1 MPTNDAANVKLL
13 SIADRCLTCEIAG
26 TRHEVLIV
34 EGDREAEPAAYFCPA
49 TATGYRYVSGPLAGQ
64 QVTPPAVIA
73 ALESIDEDALT
84 AALCDLWYDPE
95 HPAITLYPVVAREA
109 A

>member
-1 MPTNDAANVKLL
+1 MTARPSPPRTSA
-13 SIADRCLTCEIAG
+13 
-26 TRHEVLIV
+26 
-34 EGDREAEPAAYFCPA
+34 PA